1 MESFNYVSAKLASTM
16 AESTVRTDKRFQL
29 TVLGAI
35 AAVAIA
41 YIAIV
46 QLFLETSTI
55 RWASILL
62 LLLVLVLIAYLS
74 IEL

>member
-1 MESFNYVSAKLASTM
+1 MKSFNYVSAKLGSTM